1 MMHTLP
7 EIIYTLLYLKSFL
20 NNFNNCPNGY
30 TGRREFNMNKCTR
43 NDFDELELISGVCK
57 FESVCAIKG
66 LCPMQ
71 ELINELY
78 ASLEEEVIDD

>member
-1 MMHTLP
+1 
-7 EIIYTLLYLKSFL
+7 
-20 NNFNNCPNGY
+20 
-30 TGRREFNMNKCTR
+30 MNKCTR

-71 ELINELY
+71 ELINEHY
-78 ASLEEEVIDD
+78 ANLENSIFCYAIGTAKECPDCINQSCYKPCKQKRGGYR